1 MAAPLSFTEPPRVS
15 TLWVS
20 PSDAWTDGAFSGRPA
35 ETAMALRGA
44 RLRPAGLVLGLDREL
59 VLLAV
64 LGLEG
69 LGPALGIAD
78 QDLGVQHAVAER
90 RDPEAAHGVAVVLGR
105 APGPAH
111 VQEPVAGADRG
122 RGVGHGRL
130 QRRAGRDAVT
140 GRQAAHRPP
149 TEGVLGREGEADVG
163 PVLQPLP
170 TCTR

>member
-1 MAAPLSFTEPPRVS
+1 MSE
-15 TLWVS
+15 
-20 PSDAWTDGAFSGRPA
+20 
-35 ETAMALRGA
+35 
-44 RLRPAGLVLGLDREL
+44 
-59 VLLAV
+59 
-64 LGLEG
+64 
-69 LGPALGIAD
+69 
-78 QDLGVQHAVAER
+78 HAVAVR

-149 TEGVLGREGEADVG
+149 TEGVRRREGEADVG

-170 TCTR
+170 RVLDDGGAELLALPAGGVGEDQALDRAALVRR